1 MVFSSLVTN
10 FGSHLSSSQLLACI
24 STPAAWPWKRGM
36 GSGGQRCLEA
46 CAPYLPSGRSCVED
60 PGTQS
65 MGRSQRTWACCY
77 QCLASQRCRGGGLH
91 WGRAGWL
98 RPISWAPSVVPHGAP
113 HPSSPPHGAVTVLN
127 PTFQMER
134 QRLARELS
142 QATWQWM
149 KDSDSGH
156 SGPQRVTGTLELR
169 HTQHELQDTRE
180 WAPQACFLLI
190 RQGGCLK

>member
-1 MVFSSLVTN
+1 MCGGPRDPEHGPQPEDL
-10 FGSHLSSSQLLACI
+10 GLLL
-24 STPAAWPWKRGM
+24 PV
-36 GSGGQRCLEA
+36 SGFTEVQ
-46 CAPYLPSGRSCVED
+46 GRRPPLGE
-60 PGTQS
+60 
-65 MGRSQRTWACCY
+65 GR
-77 QCLASQRCRGGGLH
+77 L
-91 WGRAGWL
+91 AGWL